1 MKTKEKLKTPT
12 IAEWKRLYEFAA
24 ELKKLALWEWMDET
38 EIFGVENPDTREI
51 GFVSA
56 MGMMGEHLSVG
67 VYLGAEGLYGFW
79 DFQMEGYEAE
89 PLALFEIPQLQVSFE
104 SRENLEKQ
112 DRDLHKKLGLKF
124 RGSQNYP
131 LFRSIKPGFLPWFI
145 TSDEARMLIYAI
157 EQTLEV
163 APRVRE
169 NADILIDESD
179 SENEVVLLRVAEK
192 QGAKLV
198 WRDERREIPPP
209 AEEEFTIAISQ
220 GLIDEMKNFP
230 QATNFVLEA
239 ALFIMPNPVAE
250 KGKRPYFPKM
260 LMLADGQSGM
270 ILDFQLI
277 QPQETDAENYAEI
290 SRHFFEALRKPEVRP
305 QEIRV
310 GSDLLFDLL
319 KGLNQQLN
327 IKLRQTDDLPAIE
340 AAKEGIFGFFGGSP
354 FDLAAR

>member
-1 MKTKEKLKTPT
+1 METKLKAPT
-12 IAEWKRLYEFAA
+12 LEESKRLYELAA
-24 ELKKLALWEWMDET
+24 KLKELAPWEWMDES
-38 EIFGVENPDTREI
+38 EIFGVQNPETGEI
-51 GFVSA
+51 GFVST

-79 DFQMEGYEAE
+79 DFQEEGHEAE

-104 SRENLEKQ
+104 NRENLEKQ

-124 RGSQNYP
+124 RGTQNYP

-169 NADILIDESD
+169 NSDILIDESD
-179 SENEVVLLRVAEK
+179 AENEVVLVRVAEK
-192 QGAKLV
+192 QGAKFV
-198 WRDERREIPPP
+198 WRDEWREIPPP
-209 AEEEFTIAISQ
+209 AEEEFTIAIPQ
-220 GLIDEMKNFP
+220 GLIDELKDFP
-230 QATNFVLEA
+230 QAKNFVLEA

-270 ILDFQLI
+270 ILGFQLI
-277 QPQETDAENYAEI
+277 QPQATDTENYAEI

-340 AAKEGIFGFFGGSP
+340 AAREGIFGFFGGSL
-354 FDLAAR
+354 F